1 MSKLENKMAD
11 EVDVEALL
19 EAPYRKQ
26 EVSRE
31 GTRGGRLRRNSWW
44 HTIIAR
50 DYRK

>member
-1 MSKLENKMAD
+1 MAD

-31 GTRGGRLRRNSWW
+31 GISGGKLR
-44 HTIIAR
+44 
-50 DYRK
+50 